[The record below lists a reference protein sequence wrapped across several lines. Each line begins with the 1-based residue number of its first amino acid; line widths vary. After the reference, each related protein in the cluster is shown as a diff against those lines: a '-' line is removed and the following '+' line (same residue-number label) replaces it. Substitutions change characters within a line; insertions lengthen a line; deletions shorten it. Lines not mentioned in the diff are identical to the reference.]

1 MARYRGPIH
10 KLSRREEVNLT
21 GKASESL
28 KRRLGVPPGG
38 GRPRRMSD
46 YAVRLRAKQRVKRQ
60 YGIME
65 KQFRRLFEEARR
77 HHGLPGENLLA
88 LLERRLDNVVYRLS
102 FARTRAMARQLV
114 GHGHVLVNGKRVT
127 VPSYTVQEGD
137 MITLEDE
144 AWNMPLVQQELQ
156 QGRSLPS
163 WLTREDRIGRVIG
176 TPRREEIDP
185 DIREDLIV
193 EFYSR

>member
-1 MARYRGPIH
+1 
-10 KLSRREEVNLT
+10 
-21 GKASESL
+21 
-28 KRRLGVPPGG
+28 
-38 GRPRRMSD
+38 
-46 YAVRLRAKQRVKRQ
+46 
-60 YGIME
+60 ME